1 MLTGDPDELP
11 RLLRKQRPDLVL
23 LDLVLPG
30 TDGIELLQRLPELA
44 DVPVIF
50 ISAYGRDETV
60 ARALEAGAEDY
71 IVKPF
76 SPTELTARVGV
87 ALRKRLAPEPFVL
100 GDLSIDRTRRR
111 VTVDGRVVRLT
122 ATEYELLRILSANA
136 GHVMTYEAL
145 LRRVWSGRE
154 HAQPQLVRAFVK
166 KLRTKLGEDSGDP
179 RYIFNERGIGYR
191 MPKPGEV

>member
-1 MLTGDPDELP
+1 
-11 RLLRKQRPDLVL
+11 
-23 LDLVLPG
+23 
-30 TDGIELLQRLPELA
+30 
-44 DVPVIF
+44 
-50 ISAYGRDETV
+50 
-60 ARALEAGAEDY
+60 
-71 IVKPF
+71 
-76 SPTELTARVGV
+76 
-87 ALRKRLAPEPFVL
+87 
-100 GDLSIDRTRRR
+100 

-122 ATEYELLRILSANA
+122 ATEYELPRILSANA

-154 HAQPQLVRAFVK
+154 HAQPRLVRAFVK